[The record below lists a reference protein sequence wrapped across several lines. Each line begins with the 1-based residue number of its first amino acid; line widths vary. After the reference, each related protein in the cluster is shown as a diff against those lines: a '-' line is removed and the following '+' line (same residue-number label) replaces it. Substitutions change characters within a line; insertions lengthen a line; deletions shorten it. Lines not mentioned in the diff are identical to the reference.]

1 MNIERFTH
9 KAQEALQK
17 TAQAARAEGHPE
29 ATPEH
34 LTQALLL
41 QDEGVV
47 PALLERVGVAPGLAR
62 EDVEKELAKLPKVQ
76 GEGAEPRFSPA
87 LVKLIDLAEKI
98 AGEFKDDYIASE
110 HLFLALLR
118 DGRSKA
124 AQARQRGG
132 PCPPHRRRRR
142 ARDAQEQVRRLAR
155 SRLYGRRREVPRR
168 V

>member
-9 KAQEALQK
+9 KAQEALQR

-29 ATPEH
+29 STPEH

-47 PALLERVGVAPGLAR
+47 PALLERVGVAPGLVLH
-62 EDVEKELAKLPKVQ
+62 DVEKELAKLPKVQ
-76 GEGAEPRFSPA
+76 GEGVEPRFSPT

-118 DGRSKA
+118 DGKSRA
-124 AQARQRGG
+124 AKVLLARGLTEASLLAALKDVRGSS
-132 PCPPHRRRRR
+132 R
-142 ARDAQEQVRRLAR
+142 AR
-155 SRLYGRRREVPRR
+155 P
-168 V
+168 